1 MNADEMMH
9 ELGFEK
15 VEEILVKIKLH
26 TDVVPKMIIGSYV
39 SSNRMVLQPI

>member
-1 MNADEMMH
+1 MELEEISMNADEMMH

-15 VEEILVKIKLH
+15 V
-26 TDVVPKMIIGSYV
+26 DVVPKMIIGSYV